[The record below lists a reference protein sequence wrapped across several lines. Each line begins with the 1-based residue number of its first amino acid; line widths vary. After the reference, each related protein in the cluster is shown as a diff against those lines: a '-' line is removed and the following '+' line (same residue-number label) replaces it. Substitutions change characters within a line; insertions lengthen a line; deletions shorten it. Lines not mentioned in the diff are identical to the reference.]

1 MAEVVCIKCPL
12 GCRIEVELKGRIKV
26 SGNMCKIGEEY
37 AINEVK
43 NPKRILTTTVFIKN
57 GRQALLPVRSEREI
71 PKDIIK
77 KCIFEISK
85 VEVEAPVK
93 CGDVIIKN
101 IMGTGVNI
109 IASRNVEKKRV
120 YSLR

>member
-1 MAEVVCIKCPL
+1 MTEVVCIKCPL
-12 GCRIEVELKGRIKV
+12 GCRIEVEFERKIKV
-26 SGNMCKIGEEY
+26 KGNMCKRGEEY

-57 GRQALLPVRSEREI
+57 GRQKLLPVRSDKEI

-85 VEVEAPVK
+85 IEIEAPVK

-101 IMGTGVNI
+101 IMETGVNI
-109 IASRNVEKKRV
+109 VASRNVERAEMP
-120 YSLR
+120 